1 MTKRRQDRLSDEE
14 LLAQV
19 DWLDKCYAE
28 AAAHDAKNPN
38 ANKPNE
44 EADWYDELNR
54 GYEKDR
60 A

>member
-1 MTKRRQDRLSDEE
+1 MTDEE
-14 LLAQV
+14 LLARV
-19 DWLDKCYAE
+19 EWLDKCYAE